1 MAEQVQSILEQMV
14 PHLKDL
20 QDRSIFTPT
29 EITSIVERRRKSEYL
44 LHRRNSARKSDYLRY
59 IEDEIMLEKLRK
71 LRKEKVLLELKAERE
86 ARYNNNNNS
95 DDDDSDVND
104 GKQAAYKTS
113 GSGDSHIIRH
123 IHYIYQRTLRKFHY
137 PLDILLNY
145 ANFAK
150 DVKSFKHLSRIYAQG
165 IQYHPREVGLWI
177 EASSFEYFGYVAQ
190 DYENNSLSKK
200 GDEVIDSKV
209 VGSSISNARILM
221 QRALRINKNSE
232 ELWNQ
237 YFSLELHYVQKLW
250 GRQQVLEGGVD
261 VTVGDLSGI
270 GSDAE
275 DEDEEEDEEK
285 QEEEHAK
292 WTQSLTTLLPS
303 QIIYKN
309 AIKALP
315 DNIQFR
321 LKFIE
326 TCRQFPNTEML
337 ISYIMDSI
345 TRDFGSSVEGWVARI
360 SFVEEGMMNGEEGIE
375 VGLLGMD
382 NEEEEGGSD
391 DDEEEGERPTKK
403 ARVEKEESNELVVA
417 AAVSSGDAA
426 LDLLQEALEAV
437 PTSKM
442 YLEGARFL
450 RLRIQRLVDNE
461 EGDEGE
467 DGEDVSYL
475 FQADKDAEGAAQR
488 HVQLLEQLYAQASEK
503 NVTSVSLTLDRVD
516 FLLSTDQLT
525 KAETLLRDAATASST
540 STTDDNNARLWLRW
554 AEISSQMEAPSSSST
569 SILHRALKSTPIHNR
584 HAHTLIL
591 TELMQHLMMKPTRS
605 AKVDDELK
613 TLFQKLIL
621 LSQGSDYSMP
631 TKKGENADDDEAEE
645 EDTVNVA
652 STFLAYLKYTMDTK
666 DDTAQGNKQEDAT
679 RSIYT
684 SVLYH
689 SNYGKSCSGKTG
701 EELLTMKSFF
711 DLCIEYEKTSR
722 SGGSGNTK
730 KNKKE
735 KKKTRKMRLCK
746 LYETGIS
753 FYESCGGGSSVWRN
767 IVDGYTRELQDV
779 KYSLRL
785 ID

>member
-86 ARYNNNNNS
+86 ARYKNNS
-95 DDDDSDVND
+95 DDDDSDNE
-104 GKQAAYKTS
+104 KQAAYKTS

-190 DYENNSLSKK
+190 DYENNSNKK
-200 GDEVIDSKV
+200 GGDEGIDSKV

-270 GSDAE
+270 GSDVE
-275 DEDEEEDEEK
+275 DDDEEEDEEK
-285 QEEEHAK
+285 QEEEHTK

-315 DNIQFR
+315 TNIQFR

-337 ISYIMDSI
+337 VSYIMDSI

-360 SFVEEGMMNGEEGIE
+360 SFVEEGMMNGDGGVSVG

-382 NEEEEGGSD
+382 NEEEEDGSE
-391 DDEEEGERPTKK
+391 DEDEEGERPAKK
-403 ARVEKEESNELVVA
+403 ARVEKEESNELV
-417 AAVSSGDAA
+417 AVTVSRGDAA

-450 RLRIQRLVDNE
+450 RLRIQRLVDHK

-467 DGEDVSYL
+467 EEDVSYL
-475 FQADKDAEGAAQR
+475 LLADEDAEGAAQR
-488 HVQLLEQLYAQASEK
+488 HVHLLEQLYAQAAEK
-503 NVTSVSLTLDRVD
+503 KVTSVSLTSDHVD
-516 FLLSTDQLT
+516 FLLSTDQIT
-525 KAETLLRDAATASST
+525 KAETLLRDAATSSSASA
-540 STTDDNNARLWLRW
+540 TDDNNARLWLRW

-591 TELMQHLMMKPTRS
+591 TELMQHLMTRPS
-605 AKVDDELK
+605 RTAKVDDELK
-613 TLFQKLIL
+613 SLFQKLIL

-631 TKKGENADDDEAEE
+631 TKGKDDDDEAEE
-645 EDTVNVA
+645 EEAVNVA
-652 STFLAYLKYTMDTK
+652 STFLAYLKYTMDTLE
-666 DDTAQGNKQEDAT
+666 DTTQGNKQEDAIQ
-679 RSIYT
+679 SIYT

-711 DLCIEYEKTSR
+711 DLCIDYEKTSR

-735 KKKTRKMRLCK
+735 KKKARKMRLCK

-779 KYSLRL
+779 KYSL
-785 ID
+785 

>member
-20 QDRSIFTPT
+20 QDRSIFTPS

-86 ARYNNNNNS
+86 ARYNNNNSDNS
-95 DDDDSDVND
+95 DSEENDV
-104 GKQAAYKTS
+104 KQAAYKTS

-165 IQYHPREVGLWI
+165 IQYHPRVVGLWI

-190 DYENNSLSKK
+190 DYENNSHSNKLSD
-200 GDEVIDSKV
+200 GDEGIDSKV

-232 ELWNQ
+232 ELWIQ

-275 DEDEEEDEEK
+275 DEEEEDEEK

-315 DNIQFR
+315 HNIQFR

-326 TCRQFPNTEML
+326 SCRQFPNTEML

-360 SFVEEGMMNGEEGIE
+360 SFIEEDMMNGDEG
-375 VGLLGMD
+375 VCGGLLGMD
-382 NEEEEGGSD
+382 NEEEEDDID
-391 DDEEEGERPTKK
+391 DDEEGERPAKK
-403 ARVEKEESNELVVA
+403 ARVEKEEPNELVA
-417 AAVSSGDAA
+417 AAVTSGDAA

-450 RLRIQRLVDNE
+450 RLRIQRLVDQDG
-461 EGDEGE
+461 GDEGE
-467 DGEDVSYL
+467 EEEDVSYL
-475 FQADKDAEGAAQR
+475 LQADEDSEGAAQR
-488 HVQLLEQLYAQASEK
+488 HVHLLEQLYAQAAEK
-503 NVTSVSLTLDRVD
+503 NVTSVSLTLDHVD
-516 FLLSTDQLT
+516 FLLSTDQIS
-525 KAETLLRDAATASST
+525 KAETLLRDTATASST
-540 STTDDNNARLWLRW
+540 PTTDDDNARLWLRW
-554 AEISSQMEAPSSSST
+554 AELSSQMEAPSSSST

-584 HAHTLIL
+584 HAHTLIM
-591 TELMQHLMMKPTRS
+591 TELMQHLMMKQTRTT
-605 AKVDDELK
+605 KVDDELK
-613 TLFQKLIL
+613 SLFQKMIL
-621 LSQGSDYSMP
+621 LSQGCDYSMP
-631 TKKGENADDDEAEE
+631 TKKDDDDKE
-645 EDTVNVA
+645 EDTTVNVA
-652 STFLAYLKYTMDTK
+652 STFLAYLKYAMDTK
-666 DDTAQGNKQEDAT
+666 DDTAQGNKQEESI

-711 DLCIEYEKTSR
+711 DLCIYYEKTSR
-722 SGGSGNTK
+722 SGSSNMK

-735 KKKTRKMRLCK
+735 KKKARKMRLCK

-779 KYSLRL
+779 KYSL
-785 ID
+785 

>member
-20 QDRSIFTPT
+20 QDRSIFTPS

-86 ARYNNNNNS
+86 ARYNNSDNS
-95 DDDDSDVND
+95 DSEENDD
-104 GKQAAYKTS
+104 KQAAYKTS

-200 GDEVIDSKV
+200 GDDGIDSKV

-275 DEDEEEDEEK
+275 DEEEEDEEK
-285 QEEEHAK
+285 QEEEHNK

-315 DNIQFR
+315 TNIQFR

-360 SFVEEGMMNGEEGIE
+360 SYVEDGMMNGDGGVSVG

-382 NEEEEGGSD
+382 NEEEEDDSD
-391 DDEEEGERPTKK
+391 VDEEVERPTKK
-403 ARVEKEESNELVVA
+403 PRVEKEESNELVA
-417 AAVSSGDAA
+417 AAVASGDAA

-450 RLRIQRLVDNE
+450 RLRIQRSVDHK
-461 EGDEGE
+461 EGDEDE
-467 DGEDVSYL
+467 EEEDVSYL
-475 FQADKDAEGAAQR
+475 LQADEDAEGATRR
-488 HVQLLEQLYAQASEK
+488 HVHLLEQLYAQASEK
-503 NVTSVSLTLDRVD
+503 NVTTVSLTLDHVD
-516 FLLSTDQLT
+516 FLLSTDQIT
-525 KAETLLRDAATASST
+525 EAEKLLKDAATASST
-540 STTDDNNARLWLRW
+540 SFTNDNHARLWLRW
-554 AEISSQMEAPSSSST
+554 AEISSQMEAPSSPST

-591 TELMQHLMMKPTRS
+591 TELMQHLMIKPTRT

-613 TLFQKLIL
+613 SLFQKLIL

-631 TKKGENADDDEAEE
+631 TKKEEEDDDETEE
-645 EDTVNVA
+645 DDTVNVA

-666 DDTAQGNKQEDAT
+666 EDTVQGDKQEDAV
-679 RSIYT
+679 RSVYT

-711 DLCIEYEKTSR
+711 DLCIKYEKTSR
-722 SGGSGNTK
+722 SGGAGGK

-735 KKKTRKMRLCK
+735 KKKARKMRLCK

-779 KYSLRL
+779 KYSL
-785 ID
+785 